1 MTAVSVGMMISNSS
15 RDRTRQF
22 FSDRHDVRP
31 LSGAC
36 PVAALCAEAPP
47 RPAPLARAAPG
58 PLPLARAAPGPLP
71 AARAAP
77 GRLPPARA
85 PAGTPPPW
93 AAPPGL
99 LAARPTVR
107 TLLSRDGTVS
117 EPLTCR
123 PRLWAMR
130 SRHDAL
136 PTWGTSQR
144 ATLHWVQS
152 VTATQL

>member
-58 PLPLARAAPGPLP
+58 PLPP
-71 AARAAP
+71 ARAAP

-93 AAPPGL
+93 AAPPGRPPGL

-107 TLLSRDGTVS
+107 TLLS
-117 EPLTCR
+117 
-123 PRLWAMR
+123 
-130 SRHDAL
+130 
-136 PTWGTSQR
+136 
-144 ATLHWVQS
+144 
-152 VTATQL
+152 